1 MPSTS
6 IRCVRPGSSA
16 PPSCGRS
23 LAMTQETLLDPT
35 SRTVNRRTL
44 RPAVPPCDDPLPPR
58 ILIRASPCGIV
69 LFYALPGTSGAA
81 PCHLQTVEP
90 SRGRRDEDRPQRYR
104 ATKDAFPDRASR
116 SAPAPSADRLPA
128 T

>member
-44 RPAVPPCDDPLPPR
+44 RPAAPPCDDPLPPR

-69 LFYALPGTSGAA
+69 LFYALPETSGAA
-81 PCHLQTVEP
+81 PYHLQSIEQ
-90 SRGRRDEDRPQRYR
+90 SRDHRDEDRPQRYR
-104 ATKDAFPDRASR
+104 ATEDAGPDRASR
-116 SAPAPSADRLPA
+116 PARAPSADRFPA
-128 T
+128 A